1 MEPLSR
7 DEVADVL
14 ETIAP
19 DLERVET
26 ILLEASSAG
35 TPFLT
40 ESASYLTRA
49 GGKRL
54 RPALVALSSRLWS
67 DAPEAPLKGP
77 DNRKTAL
84 DGPKN
89 PGTPLKAPDNSVH
102 SRAHSTGAAI
112 ELTHLAT
119 LYHDDVIDEADTR
132 RGVPSANGKWGNI
145 VAILVGDFL
154 FARASSIAA
163 DVGGEVPRVLADA
176 IARVVQGQVRELEHL
191 YDSRR
196 PVEHYYAT
204 VDDKTGALLEA
215 SSRLGA
221 VLGGCPKEQAEALR
235 LFGAAFGMAFQ
246 IADDLLDLSATQE
259 DLGKPPGTDLRDG
272 VYTLPL
278 LYAVEAEPSLADQ
291 LGTPQ
296 PDVDL
301 IRKTVVRT
309 GAFQRALEVA
319 AEYVDEALL
328 CLDGAPEGPA
338 RDSLQ
343 RLTRLIIDRVPVLE

>member
-1 MEPLSR
+1 MESLSR

-19 DLERVET
+19 DLERVEA
-26 ILLEASSAG
+26 ILLEASIAG

-40 ESASYLTRA
+40 ESASYLTKA

-54 RPALVALSSRLWS
+54 RPALVALSSHLWS
-67 DAPEAPLKGP
+67 EPSEA
-77 DNRKTAL
+77 
-84 DGPKN
+84 
-89 PGTPLKAPDNSVH
+89 PLKAPDNRKAPLKAPDDSVA
-102 SRAHSTGAAI
+102 RADSTGAAI

-191 YDSRR
+191 YDCRR

-221 VLGGCPKEQAEALR
+221 VLDGCPQDQAEPLR

-246 IADDLLDLSATQE
+246 IADDLLDLSASQE

-309 GAFQRALEVA
+309 GAFQRALGVA
-319 AEYVDEALL
+319 AEHVEEALA
-328 CLDGAPEGPA
+328 CLHGAPEGPA

>member
-1 MEPLSR
+1 VEPLSR

-26 ILLEASSAG
+26 ILLQASTAG

-40 ESASYLTRA
+40 ESASYLTKA

-67 DAPEAPLKGP
+67 DPGAPLEAP
-77 DNRKTAL
+77 DTSNA
-84 DGPKN
+84 
-89 PGTPLKAPDNSVH
+89 
-102 SRAHSTGAAI
+102 RADSTGAAI

-191 YDSRR
+191 YDCKR
-196 PVEHYYAT
+196 PVEHYHAT

-221 VLGGCPKEQAEALR
+221 VLGGCPEDQAEPLR

-246 IADDLLDLSATQE
+246 IADDLLDLSASQE

-309 GAFQRALEVA
+309 GAFQRALDVA
-319 AEYVDEALL
+319 AGHVDEALA

-343 RLTRLIIDRVPVLE
+343 SLTRLIIDRVPILE

>member
-1 MEPLSR
+1 VESLSR
-7 DEVADVL
+7 DQVADVL

-19 DLERVET
+19 DLERVEA
-26 ILLEASSAG
+26 ILLEASTAG

-40 ESASYLTRA
+40 ESASYLTKA

-54 RPALVALSSRLWS
+54 RPALVALSSHLWS
-67 DAPEAPLKGP
+67 ECGP
-77 DNRKTAL
+77 
-84 DGPKN
+84 
-89 PGTPLKAPDNSVH
+89 
-102 SRAHSTGAAI
+102 RADSTGAAI

-191 YDSRR
+191 YDCRR

-221 VLGGCPKEQAEALR
+221 VLGGCPEDQAEPLR

-278 LYAVEAEPSLADQ
+278 LYAVESEPSLADQ

-309 GAFQRALEVA
+309 GAFQRALDVA
-319 AEYVDEALL
+319 AGHAGQALTYL
-328 CLDGAPEGPA
+328 EGAPAGAA
-338 RDSLQ
+338 RDSLE

>member
-1 MEPLSR
+1 VEPLSR
-7 DEVADVL
+7 DEVADAL

-19 DLERVET
+19 DLERVES
-26 ILLEASSAG
+26 ILLQASTAG

-40 ESASYLTRA
+40 ESASYLTKA

-67 DAPEAPLKGP
+67 ECGP
-77 DNRKTAL
+77 RSD
-84 DGPKN
+84 
-89 PGTPLKAPDNSVH
+89 
-102 SRAHSTGAAI
+102 STGAAI

-191 YDSRR
+191 YDCKR

-221 VLGGCPKEQAEALR
+221 VLGGCPQDQAEPLR

-246 IADDLLDLSATQE
+246 IADDLLDLSASQE

-278 LYAVEAEPSLADQ
+278 LYAVETEPSLADQ

-296 PDVDL
+296 PDVAL

-309 GAFQRALEVA
+309 GAFQRALDVA
-319 AEYVDEALL
+319 AEHVEEALA

>member
-1 MEPLSR
+1 
-7 DEVADVL
+7 
-14 ETIAP
+14 
-19 DLERVET
+19 
-26 ILLEASSAG
+26 
-35 TPFLT
+35 
-40 ESASYLTRA
+40 
-49 GGKRL
+49 
-54 RPALVALSSRLWS
+54 
-67 DAPEAPLKGP
+67 
-77 DNRKTAL
+77 
-84 DGPKN
+84 
-89 PGTPLKAPDNSVH
+89 
-102 SRAHSTGAAI
+102 
-112 ELTHLAT
+112 
-119 LYHDDVIDEADTR
+119 
-132 RGVPSANGKWGNI
+132 
-145 VAILVGDFL
+145 VGDFL

-191 YDSRR
+191 YDCRR
-196 PVEHYYAT
+196 PEEHYFST

-221 VLGGCPKEQAEALR
+221 VLAGCPDDMAEPMR

-309 GAFQRALEVA
+309 GAFKGALDVA
-319 AEYVDEALL
+319 AAHVDEALL
-328 CLDGAPEGPA
+328 CLEGAPKGPA
-338 RDSLQ
+338 RDSLE

>member
-1 MEPLSR
+1 VEPLSR
-7 DEVADVL
+7 DEVADAL

-26 ILLEASSAG
+26 ILLQAATAG

-40 ESASYLTRA
+40 ESASYLTKA

-67 DAPEAPLKGP
+67 DCGP
-77 DNRKTAL
+77 RSD
-84 DGPKN
+84 
-89 PGTPLKAPDNSVH
+89 
-102 SRAHSTGAAI
+102 STGAAI

-191 YDSRR
+191 YDCRR

-221 VLGGCPKEQAEALR
+221 VLGGCPEDQAEPLR

-291 LGTPQ
+291 LGTAQ

-309 GAFQRALEVA
+309 GAFQRALHVA
-319 AEYVDEALL
+319 AEHVDEALA
-328 CLDGAPEGPA
+328 CLDDAPEGPA